1 MQEITGDKKER
12 TGGLEMLED
21 KDYVMRIVHEW
32 IRTLIKLIFNK
43 DIDKEEDAEIPL
55 EVMEQFRKLNA
66 MINDGEINEAENILL
81 DGLREGDRTYF
92 EMSLLFYEKLSG
104 KTDEFL
110 AEHDYSRE
118 EVVDGLKYVVNYY
131 GYGSVLEVF
140 TEDI

>member
-1 MQEITGDKKER
+1 
-12 TGGLEMLED
+12 MLED

-66 MINDGEINEAENILL
+66 MIDDGEINKAENILL
-81 DGLREGDRTYF
+81 DGMEEGNRAYF

-110 AEHDYSRE
+110 AEHDYSRQ

-131 GYGSVLEVF
+131 GYGSLLEAF
-140 TEDI
+140 AEDIEL